1 MEYVLRSKGLTKNW
15 DQKLEM
21 TVDGG
26 DGWCSLVYFLFC
38 ASKEAAGG
46 QDEYTQQIHTQQE
59 NVNSAGG
66 GRYHPHLPDNQV
78 PAVVPPRRDREYNWK
93 LTGTT
98 ECSASC
104 GKG

>member
-1 MEYVLRSKGLTKNW
+1 MVVMAGAVWYF
-15 DQKLEM
+15 
-21 TVDGG
+21 
-26 DGWCSLVYFLFC
+26 FLFC
-38 ASKEAAGG
+38 ASKESARGE
-46 QDEYTQQIHTQQE
+46 DEYTQQE
-59 NVNSAGG
+59 NFNSAGG